1 MITGSVLTKSLLA
14 ALTLAGS
21 LALSAVAGEALARD
35 SDHDRGGD
43 RQHSGDSSHDG
54 DHHDGDHQ
62 HKPTVPVHGPGSS
75 HNPIVYHPVHGPGS
89 SHNPIV
95 YHPVHG
101 PGSSHNPIVV
111 STSKYPPGTVVTDHR
126 NGKTCQ
132 YTVGDPAS
140 VRAYNKCEYGYSG
153 GHF

>member
-1 MITGSVLTKSLLA
+1 MSIGSVLTKSLPVA
-14 ALTLAGS
+14 VTLAGS
-21 LALSAVAGEALARD
+21 LALSAVAGAALARD
-35 SDHDRGGD
+35 SDHDRDSD
-43 RQHSGDSSHDG
+43 RHHSGDSS
-54 DHHDGDHQ
+54 HDGDHQ

-75 HNPIVYHPVHGPGS
+75 HNPIVSHPVHGPGS

-126 NGKTCQ
+126 NGKTCE
-132 YTVGDPAS
+132 YTVGDSAS
-140 VRAYNKCEYGYSG
+140 VRAYNKCEYGYG
-153 GHF
+153 GHH

>member
-1 MITGSVLTKSLLA
+1 MIATAISIK
-14 ALTLAGS
+14 
-21 LALSAVAGEALARD
+21 VAIRATMV
-35 SDHDRGGD
+35 
-43 RQHSGDSSHDG
+43 
-54 DHHDGDHQ
+54 DHQ
-62 HKPTVPVHGPGSS
+62 HKPTV
-75 HNPIVYHPVHGPGS
+75 PVHGPGS

-126 NGKTCQ
+126 NGKICQ

-140 VRAYNKCEYGYSG
+140 VRAYNICEYGYG
-153 GHF
+153 GHH

>member
-1 MITGSVLTKSLLA
+1 MTRGSVFTKSVLVTVA
-14 ALTLAGS
+14 FAGS
-21 LALSAVAGEALARD
+21 LALSAAVSGALARD

-43 RQHSGDSSHDG
+43 RDHSGNSDHDG

-62 HKPTVPVHGPGSS
+62 HKPTVPVHGPL
-75 HNPIVYHPVHGPGS
+75 HGPGS

-111 STSKYPPGTVVTDHR
+111 STSKYPPGTVVRDHR
-126 NGKTCQ
+126 NGKTCE
-132 YTVGDPAS
+132 YTVGDPDS
-140 VRAYNKCEYGYSG
+140 VRAYNKCEYGYGGYG
-153 GHF
+153 GHH